1 MAGQAQLA
9 GKTALVTGANRGI
22 GLETARGLA
31 ARGASVIVACR
42 DAARASETVDRL
54 RAEFPTAEH
63 RAVPLALDDLGS
75 VGACAEA
82 LYDSLDGLDIL
93 VCNAGVFG
101 IDHGHTAQGFEWHFG
116 ANCLGHF
123 ALTLDLLPLL
133 ARRPGARVVTV
144 TSAMN
149 RRGKLDFDDLDWRR
163 RPYSKWQAYAD
174 SKLGNLLLAEE
185 LQRRLDSAGLP
196 VLSLLSHP
204 GYAATNS
211 AWGGRSMKPTFA
223 ETIMLALGNALMAQ
237 SPAMGAAPSV
247 LAATDPSATGGE
259 LYGPSRLGGMRG
271 PPAKADKKLTP
282 DPATALRLWQTAMTL
297 TERNGDFL
305 KPTPM

>member
-1 MAGQAQLA
+1 MTVLA
-9 GKTALVTGANRGI
+9 GKTAVVTGANRGI
-22 GLETARGLA
+22 GLETALGLA
-31 ARGASVIVACR
+31 ERGATVIMACR
-42 DAARASETVDRL
+42 DAERAAETVARL
-54 RAEFPTAEH
+54 HREHPGREH
-63 RAVPLALDDLGS
+63 RAVSLVLDDLDQ
-75 VGACAEA
+75 VGACAATLAAE
-82 LYDSLDGLDIL
+82 LDGLDIL

-101 IDHGHTAQGFEWHFG
+101 IDHGHTKQGFEWHFG

-133 ARRPGARVVTV
+133 AKRPGARVVTV

-149 RRGKLDFDDLDWRR
+149 RRGRIDFDDLEWRK

-185 LQRRLDSAGLP
+185 LQRRLDAVGIP
-196 VLSLLSHP
+196 MLSLLSHP

-211 AWGGRSMKPTFA
+211 AWGGRSINPTLL
-223 ETIMLALGNALMAQ
+223 ETLMLALGNALMAQ

-247 LAATDPSATGGE
+247 LAATDPAARGAD

-271 PPAKADKKLTP
+271 VPAKADKKLKP
-282 DPATALRLWQTAMTL
+282 DPATALRLWQSAMKL
-297 TERNGDFL
+297 TGRTEDFL
-305 KPTPM
+305 RHTSM